1 MKGFTMSNLFS
12 LNEKVALVTGA
23 TGGIGWAI
31 AKSMAKQ
38 GAHVILN
45 GRRVDA
51 LRERATELSRSGLS
65 VSTSLFDVTDLVTVK
80 AEVERVAADCGRLD
94 ILVNNAGINSRQ
106 PFLEYSDQTYW
117 KIINT
122 NLTACFVVSR
132 EAARWMVSKGSGRI
146 INIAS
151 NVVCVSRPL
160 NSVYGASKGGIV
172 GLTRT
177 LAVELG
183 PQGITCNAIAPG
195 FTVTAATEVSLKD
208 DKFKEYIVSRTPL
221 GRWGQPEDMV
231 GAALFLAS
239 DASSFL
245 TGQLLTV
252 DGGMSVAL

>member
-1 MKGFTMSNLFS
+1 VLK
-12 LNEKVALVTGA
+12 
-23 TGGIGWAI
+23 
-31 AKSMAKQ
+31 
-38 GAHVILN
+38 
-45 GRRVDA
+45 
-51 LRERATELSRSGLS
+51 ERASDLLRAGLS
-65 VSTSLFDVTDLVTVK
+65 VTTSLFDVTDLAAVK
-80 AEVERVAADCGRLD
+80 AEVERAAKDRGRLD

-106 PFLEYSDQTYW
+106 PFLEYSDQAYW

-122 NLTACFVVSR
+122 NLTACFVISR

-172 GLTRT
+172 GFTRA

-183 PQGITCNAIAPG
+183 PQGITCNTIAPG
-195 FTVTAATEVSLKD
+195 FTVTASTEASFKD
-208 DKFKEYIVSRTPL
+208 NQFKEYIVSRTPL
-221 GRWGQPEDMV
+221 GRWGRPEDMV

-239 DASSFL
+239 DAASFL

-252 DGGMSVAL
+252 DGGLCVAL